1 MTTTREYR
9 GRTTILPLL
18 VMLLAGHARLT
29 VAQGTE
35 TLLAEGMSAERHD
48 PATALKRFD
57 TVLAADPGNYEA
69 LWRGARALVDIGKQT
84 PDTTKSAARDSLYAL
99 AEAYAR
105 RAVAADSLG
114 ADGHYILAAA
124 IGRASLTKSK
134 KERVRRAAEIRAEAL
149 RALELNPE
157 HDAAY
162 HVLGRWNAEIMRL
175 SGLTRFFAKTFLG
188 GAIFNQASWDG
199 AVNNMERAVAYNP
212 AVIYHHLDLAE
223 ILVDLGRYT
232 EAREQ
237 LRQVAEL
244 PVFDIMDPV
253 YQADG
258 AALLKRI
265 EGRKDKS

>member
-1 MTTTREYR
+1 MIPIREFPVR
-9 GRTTILPLL
+9 ATILPLL
-18 VMLLAGHARLT
+18 VMLLAPPARFAA
-29 VAQGTE
+29 AQSTE

-48 PATALKRFD
+48 PATALNRFD
-57 TVLAADPGNYEA
+57 AVLAADPGNYQA

-84 PDTTKSAARDSLYAL
+84 PDTTKSAGRDSLYAL
-99 AEAYAR
+99 AETYAR

-134 KERVRRAAEIRAEAL
+134 RERVRRAAVIRTEAL

-175 SGLTRFFAKTFLG
+175 SGLTKFFAKAFLG
-188 GAIFNQASWDG
+188 GAIFDQASWDG

-212 AVIYHHLDLAE
+212 TNIYHHLDLAE
-223 ILVDLGRYT
+223 ILVDVDRYT

-244 PVFDIMDPV
+244 PAFDIMDPV

-265 EGRKDKS
+265 EGRKD